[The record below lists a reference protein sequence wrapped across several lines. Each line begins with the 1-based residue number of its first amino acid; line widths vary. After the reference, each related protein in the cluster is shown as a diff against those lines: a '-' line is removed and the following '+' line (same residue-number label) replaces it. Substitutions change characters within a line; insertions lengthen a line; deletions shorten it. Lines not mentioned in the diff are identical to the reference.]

1 MEWESNDMTGRRA
14 SVTWKLEE
22 SPTVEGDGAFEYLAP
37 SLDFTYTSNNNIKY
51 SYTLGSKFY
60 DLATVGRFS
69 GSWSVNLT
77 LDYNHF
83 KWLLLAF
90 EGYEYSLPADMPNGL
105 HRFYKSNTDKLRTAT
120 FCVKKLNRIVGGTY
134 DQTIYLKGCVVNNVK
149 FSYETSSTSTVR
161 CTMSGV
167 YMTEEMSLN
176 PLTDTDFD
184 DAPTPSIVPVEWGCL
199 RIVEDNTETPI
210 ANNER
215 TSMSIS
221 QQVSTLPTCGS
232 RFDSDFY
239 EGQVSK
245 ISTEMS
251 VYSRDPQL
259 AYLRVYTGGEKTDLS
274 DITSTTK
281 FSPRMKGIKPL
292 PQMKIASTYENND
305 YICNVVMSSVIFES
319 MNMSLN
325 AGSQII
331 DRPSLACRDAE
342 IQISSKDINSRLQF

>member
-1 MEWESNDMTGRRA
+1 M
-14 SVTWKLEE
+14 
-22 SPTVEGDGAFEYLAP
+22 
-37 SLDFTYTSNNNIKY
+37 DFTYTSNNNIKY

-90 EGYEYSLPADMPNGL
+90 EGYEFTTPSGTPNGL
-105 HRFYKSNTDKLRTAT
+105 HRFYKSNTGKLRTAT

-134 DQTIYLKGCVVNNVK
+134 DQTVYLKGCVVNNVK

-176 PLTDTDFD
+176 NMTNTDFD
-184 DAPTPSIVPVEWGCL
+184 EAPTPSIVPVEWGCL
-199 RIVEDNTETPI
+199 KIVEDNTETSI

-221 QQVSTLPTCGS
+221 QQVSTIPTCGS

-274 DITSTTK
+274 SMTSTTK

-292 PQMKIASTYENND
+292 PQMKIASTYENDD
-305 YICNVVMSSVIFES
+305 YFCNVVMSSVIFES
-319 MNMSLN
+319 ISMSLN

-331 DRPSLACRDAE
+331 DRPTLSCRDAE
-342 IQISSKDINSRLQF
+342 IQISSKDINSELQF